1 MKMIWLQLKADTMH
15 TSGYVEYDKR
25 IVAGVKVQ
33 LKEDPTWWLVESVG
47 EPIERTPLNS
57 EKWYQTNFV
66 RKDGKWASSAWQ
78 KNK

>member
-1 MKMIWLQLKADTMH
+1 MKMFWLQLRSDNTH

-25 IVAGVKVQ
+25 IKAGVRVQ
-33 LKEDPTWWLVESVG
+33 LKDDSAWWLVESVG
-47 EPIERTPLNS
+47 EPMERTPEQS